1 MVGLPFDTDNPQP
14 AIRKP
19 LFTIV
24 AGEADSGGALDAL
37 AGAASDLLGG
47 GEGVDPWQRTVQS
60 ITVQQGLAP
69 IPDHATIV
77 LRADSDAPSIALDDK
92 LQLSLGYQDSDAV
105 MVLSGHISRIQRDIR
120 GSYRITLANGAH
132 RLLRARINSSF
143 EDQSAGDIVSHLA
156 DATGVETDSVDDG
169 VNYPFYVVDDRRS
182 LYHHMVVLAQQNGF
196 ALYFSAQGKLN
207 FAPLNGDSVAQFHY
221 GIDLIALQHIES
233 PALFGQVTVVGSG
246 AAGSDGADAWP
257 WVTDQRAAISAQD
270 GSGNAA
276 AIARYS
282 ALRSADAVKTAAAA
296 QLDYIATKASSGRLR
311 VPGAPAVLPGS
322 AFEIASTPEGALDGK
337 YIAQRVTHS
346 LNKRG
351 GFVTDITFTGQP
363 GNSNG
368 FGGLGGSL
376 SGGLF

>member
-1 MVGLPFDTDNPQP
+1 MVGLPLDTGNPQP

-19 LFTIV
+19 LFTI
-24 AGEADSGGALDAL
+24 ATGGADSGGALGGL
-37 AGAASDLLGG
+37 AGAAADLLGG
-47 GEGVDPWQRTVQS
+47 GGGVDPWQRAVQA

-69 IPDHATIV
+69 IADHAIIV
-77 LRADSDAPSIALDDK
+77 LRADSDAPSIALDDA

-105 MVLSGHISRIQRDIR
+105 AVLSGHISRIQRDIR
-120 GSYRITLANGAH
+120 GGYRITLANGAH
-132 RLLRARINSSF
+132 RLLRTRINNSF

-156 DATGVETDSVDDG
+156 AAADVETDNVDGGID
-169 VNYPFYVVDDRRS
+169 YPFYVVDDRRS
-182 LYHHMVVLAQQNGF
+182 LYHHMTVLAQQNGF

-207 FAPLNGDSVAQFHY
+207 FAPLNGDSVAQFNY
-221 GIDLIALQHIES
+221 GIDLIALQHVES
-233 PALFGQVTVVGSG
+233 PALFEQITVVGSG

-257 WVTDQRAAISAQD
+257 WITGQRDAISAQD

-282 ALRSADAVKTAAAA
+282 ALRSADAVNTAAGAQRNHIAA
-296 QLDYIATKASSGRLR
+296 KVSSGRLR
-311 VPGAPAVLPGS
+311 VPGAPGVLPGS
-322 AFEIASTPEGALDGK
+322 AFEIASTPDGALDGK
-337 YIAQRVTHS
+337 YVARRVTHS

-363 GNSNG
+363 GASG
-368 FGGLGGSL
+368 GLGGLGGSV